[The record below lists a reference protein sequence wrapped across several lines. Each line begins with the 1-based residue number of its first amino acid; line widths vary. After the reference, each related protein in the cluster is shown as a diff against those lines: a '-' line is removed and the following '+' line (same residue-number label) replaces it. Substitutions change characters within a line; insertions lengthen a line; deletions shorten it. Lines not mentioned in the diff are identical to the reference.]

1 MLALVS
7 RWQRFWARRRLPV
20 PRRFRYER
28 FGGIVQLRWPQAL
41 VFVDRDR
48 ARHLGHKA
56 PPPGL
61 WPDEADQT
69 DQTDGP
75 RPDLGAPLS
84 APLEAHL
91 QLTNRCSAGCR
102 GCYTGATPEGGPR
115 EWGLAE
121 WQRALSE
128 LAAAGVFHVAL
139 GGGES
144 AELPWLGELLRYA
157 RAQGLVPNLTTSGL
171 YDDAVLDRLC
181 GWAAEGLFGQINV
194 SLDGI
199 GADYAAVRGFDGF
212 ARADRALIAL
222 RAVQK
227 NVGIN
232 CVVTRRSYPGLPALF
247 AHARRRRLREVE
259 LLRFKPAGRGARR
272 DTYDELRCTDAQH
285 RALLPTL
292 LELSRRHRLR
302 VRVDCSFTPML
313 AHHQPPPEL
322 LRFLAVY
329 GCAGG
334 DLLIAARAGGQLS
347 ACSFAPSVQPS
358 AAELRTYWPEPD
370 AFAPFRSW
378 PAAAEPCRSCQ
389 YLSLC
394 RGGCRIVSAH
404 VSGDARAPD
413 PECPRVLDY
422 RAALADPDQVNNG
435 LAKSAPP
442 AVLGSSAAVSSTAL
456 AEGEL
461 DLMTQRAKRH
471 LKVLG

>member
-1 MLALVS
+1 MLRQMAVVQGVIA
-7 RWQRFWARRRLPV
+7 RWQRFWARRRLPA
-20 PRRFRYER
+20 PRAFRYER
-28 FGGIVQLRWPQAL
+28 FGGIVQLRWPSAL

-48 ARHLGHKA
+48 ARHLGYAA

-61 WPDEADQT
+61 WPDEADGGSGT
-69 DQTDGP
+69 LEEST
-75 RPDLGAPLS
+75 APLQ

-121 WQRALSE
+121 WKRALDE

-144 AELPWLGELLRYA
+144 AELPWLGELLQYA
-157 RAQGLVPNLTTSGL
+157 RERGLVPNLTTSGL

-181 GWAAEGLFGQINV
+181 GWAGQGLFGQINV
-194 SLDGI
+194 SLDGV

-212 ARADRALIAL
+212 ARADRALLAL
-222 RAVQK
+222 RAVHDH
-227 NVGIN
+227 VGIN
-232 CVVTRRSYPGLPALF
+232 CVLTRMSFAGLAALF

-259 LLRFKPAGRGARR
+259 VLRFKPAGRGARR
-272 DTYDELRCTDAQH
+272 DTYDELRCTDDQH
-285 RALLPTL
+285 QTLLPTL
-292 LELSRRHRLR
+292 LALSRRHRVR

-334 DLLIAARAGGQLS
+334 DLLIAARAAGQL
-347 ACSFAPSVQPS
+347 APCSFAPAVSPSVNQLG
-358 AAELRTYWPEPD
+358 AYWPIAA
-370 AFAPFRSW
+370 AFAPFRDW
-378 PAAAEPCRSCQ
+378 PQAEEPCRSCQ
-389 YLSLC
+389 YLALC
-394 RGGCRIVSAH
+394 RGGCRVVSAH
-404 VSGDARAPD
+404 VSGSARAPD
-413 PECPRVLDY
+413 PECPRVIAH
-422 RAALADPDQVNNG
+422 RA
-435 LAKSAPP
+435 SAP
-442 AVLGSSAAVSSTAL
+442 AASDDIS
-456 AEGEL
+456 
-461 DLMTQRAKRH
+461 MTQRARRQ

>member
-1 MLALVS
+1 MFARLVS
-7 RWQRFWARRRLPV
+7 RWQRFWARRRLPA
-20 PRRFRYER
+20 PRSFRYER

-48 ARHLGHKA
+48 ARHLGHRT
-56 PPPGL
+56 PPPL
-61 WPDEADQT
+61 VWPDEAARD
-69 DQTDGP
+69 DPGDGS
-75 RPDLGAPLS
+75 LLSPLS

-115 EWGLAE
+115 EWGLLE
-121 WQRALSE
+121 WQRALDE

-157 RAQGLVPNLTTSGL
+157 RSLGLVPNLTTSGL
-171 YDDAVLDRLC
+171 YDDAVLARLC
-181 GWAAEGLFGQINV
+181 DWASQGLFGQINV

-199 GADYAAVRGFDGF
+199 GDDYAAVRGFDGY
-212 ARADRALIAL
+212 ARADRALVAL
-222 RAVQK
+222 RAVQE

-232 CVVTRRSYPGLPALF
+232 CVVTRHSFAGLPALF

-272 DTYDELRCTDAQH
+272 DTYDVLRCTDEQH

-292 LELSRRHRLR
+292 LQLSRRHRIR

-334 DLLIAARAGGQLS
+334 DLLIAARAAGQLA
-347 ACSFAPSVQPS
+347 ACSFAPPVSAT
-358 AAELRTYWPEPD
+358 AAELRSYWPEPG

-378 PAAAEPCRSCQ
+378 PTAQEPCQSCS

-422 RAALADPDQVNNG
+422 RAAPAGRDP
-435 LAKSAPP
+435 PP
-442 AVLGSSAAVSSTAL
+442 APSDLGEAGIPGGGGPLVP
-456 AEGEL
+456 
-461 DLMTQRAKRH
+461 QRR